1 MTKLPFSGLESTLF
15 CALVSGQS
23 FINRSNVDS
32 DNTTTF
38 LQSHVIISTLWSRA
52 GRSRFCH
59 ATTVFFFLSLNSVER
74 RFGAFNA
81 CSLCVPVLFI
91 SFIIVIN
98 TLLSLIT
105 HENNHTRR
113 THSGRYC
120 NT

>member
-15 CALVSGQS
+15 CALVGGQS
-23 FINRSNVDS
+23 FINRFNVDS
-32 DNTTTF
+32 DNTTEF
-38 LQSHVIISTLWSRA
+38 LQSHVIISTLCVEQVDRDFA
-52 GRSRFCH
+52 MRPR
-59 ATTVFFFLSLNSVER
+59 FFFLLSLNSVDR